1 MGNLVIYK
9 ENQLEI
15 ISKTKY
21 YKKLGINAILINPFV
36 KVDEEII
43 KKVLK
48 INDILLREDI
58 RLMVNIDVKNISTL
72 LLDLDSKI
80 NWDNPKIRKA
90 FYQFINYLKKYNL
103 RGFYFTNFEKLFA
116 ANPSFYIRELSKNT
130 LGDENLV
137 SIGEVD
143 TDDFA
148 YQKYLASDEYSNF
161 SYIYNRSLE
170 TPMENLLSAKKY
182 ISAIHSENVREV
194 YSTDNVLASFT
205 NNENF
210 PFLTRT
216 LLAGVNL
223 FLRGGFLL
231 KNFEELGIFDSST
244 YTNDYKVLDKTNK
257 TSDFYQKLIK
267 IKNNNKAIIQGTYR
281 EIFNRDPDI
290 FAFVR
295 TYENQKVI
303 VFANFTQKEILA
315 DIRFHFIDI
324 NDFTYLIG
332 NYGRRRIVKN
342 LLLRPYEF
350 VTFVK

>member
-15 ISKTKY
+15 ISKIKY

-103 RGFYFTNFEKLFA
+103 TGFYFTNFEKLFA
-116 ANPSFYIRELSKNT
+116 NNLSFYIRELSKNT

-182 ISAIHSENVREV
+182 ISDIHRENVREV

-216 LLAGVNL
+216 LLAGVNF
-223 FLRGGFLL
+223 FLKGSFLL
-231 KNFEELGIFDSST
+231 KNFEELGIFDNST

-257 TSDFYQKLIK
+257 TSDFYQELIK
-267 IKNNNKAIIQGTYR
+267 IKNNNKAISQGTYR

-324 NDFTYLIG
+324 NYFTYLIG

>member
-1 MGNLVIYK
+1 MGDLVIYK
-9 ENQLEI
+9 ENQIEI
-15 ISKTKY
+15 SSKVKY
-21 YKKLGINAILINPFV
+21 YKKLGINTVLIDPFV
-36 KVDEEII
+36 KVDEDII
-43 KKVLK
+43 KEVLTL
-48 INDILLREDI
+48 NDTLLNENL
-58 RLMVNIDVKNISTL
+58 RLMVRIDVELISAI
-72 LLDLDSKI
+72 LLDIDSEIK
-80 NWDNPKIRKA
+80 WDNPKIRKA
-90 FYQFINYLKKYNL
+90 FYQFINYLKKYSLNS
-103 RGFYFTNFEKLFA
+103 FYFSNFEKLFA
-116 ANPSFYIRELSKNT
+116 GNPSFYIRELSKNI
-130 LGDENLV
+130 LSDENLI

-161 SYIYNRSLE
+161 SYIYNKYLE
-170 TPMENLLSAKKY
+170 KPRENLLEAKKY
-182 ISAIHSENVREV
+182 ISSIQAESIREI
-194 YSTDNVLASFT
+194 YSTDNILASFT

-216 LLAGVNL
+216 LLAGVNF

-231 KNFEELGIFDSST
+231 KDFEELGIFGNSF
-244 YTNDYKVLDKTNK
+244 YPNDYKVLEQTNR

-267 IKNNNKAIIQGTYR
+267 IKNSNKTISQGAYR

-295 TYENQKVI
+295 TYKDQKVI

-350 VTFVK
+350 IVFVK

>member
-1 MGNLVIYK
+1 MENLVIYH
-9 ENQLEI
+9 ENDIEI
-15 ISKTKY
+15 NNKIKY
-21 YKKLGINAILINPFV
+21 YKKLGINAVLINPFV
-36 KVDEEII
+36 IVDEEII
-43 KKVLK
+43 KEVLT
-48 INDILLREDI
+48 INNNLKKEDI
-58 RLMVNIDVKNISTL
+58 RLMVRVDVVKISAL
-72 LLDLDSKI
+72 LLDLASQVK
-80 NWDNPKIRKA
+80 WDNPKIRKA

-205 NNENF
+205 NNKNF

-231 KNFEELGIFDSST
+231 KNFEELGIFDNST
-244 YTNDYKVLDKTNK
+244 YPNDYKVLDKTNK
-257 TSDFYQKLIK
+257 TSDFYQELIK
-267 IKNNNKAIIQGTYR
+267 IKNSNKAISQGTYR

-295 TYENQKVI
+295 TYEDQKVI

>member
-9 ENQLEI
+9 ESQLEI

-58 RLMVNIDVKNISTL
+58 RLIVNIDVKNISTL
-72 LLDLDSKI
+72 LLDLDNKI

-90 FYQFINYLKKYNL
+90 FYQFINYVKKYNL
-103 RGFYFTNFEKLFA
+103 TGFYFTNFEKLFA
-116 ANPSFYIRELSKNT
+116 NNLSFYIRELSKNT

-143 TDDFA
+143 TDDFT
-148 YQKYLASDEYSNF
+148 YQKYLASDDYSNF

-182 ISAIHSENVREV
+182 ISDIHRENVREV

-216 LLAGVNL
+216 LLAGVNF
-223 FLRGGFLL
+223 FLKGGFL
-231 KNFEELGIFDSST
+231 
-244 YTNDYKVLDKTNK
+244 
-257 TSDFYQKLIK
+257 
-267 IKNNNKAIIQGTYR
+267 
-281 EIFNRDPDI
+281 
-290 FAFVR
+290 
-295 TYENQKVI
+295 
-303 VFANFTQKEILA
+303 
-315 DIRFHFIDI
+315 
-324 NDFTYLIG
+324 
-332 NYGRRRIVKN
+332 
-342 LLLRPYEF
+342 
-350 VTFVK
+350 